1 MSWWVHCVIYIGDI
15 ELLHTFLVL
24 FDSHA
29 LLSFLPL
36 KHQKVLCDEMAMC
49 FWNRENMI
57 AGCNRRQ
64 CYKKTSPKES
74 HNLTELSATSSRTFK
89 ELGCYIRR
97 FTPAVITVY
106 PLWGLN
112 WLSHR

>member
-36 KHQKVLCDEMAMC
+36 KQQETLRDEMAMC
-49 FWNRENMI
+49 LRS
-57 AGCNRRQ
+57 GCN
-64 CYKKTSPKES
+64 
-74 HNLTELSATSSRTFK
+74 L
-89 ELGCYIRR
+89 
-97 FTPAVITVY
+97 
-106 PLWGLN
+106 
-112 WLSHR
+112 